1 MNSFLSIA
9 DRLLRWSAVV
19 LLLTLLASVLIG
31 VISRQLNAPVAWSDE
46 LAQYLLVWTAFV
58 GWIIASRRRAHI
70 RITVFADK
78 LPAPLGLALELLTQG
93 LVVLF
98 AVVLL
103 RYSFG
108 LIDRTWDVE
117 SIALPITAAA
127 LYIVMPLAAL
137 ALILQALAAMPR
149 WLWPAGASPLR
160 NREPSPYEHA
170 DAADPAGLVRR
181 AAARR
186 AALRLDGAGGG
197 RLRLFRRL
205 PPRHRSAEDRAI
217 GHIPSRCS
225 RRRCSS

>member
-1 MNSFLSIA
+1 VSGAAPKTIVNHHGSMDLGAWLRFGRNEKQTPPPSPKDPWSMNSFLSIA

-98 AVVLL
+98 ALVLL

-127 LYIVMPLAAL
+127 LYVVMPLAAL
-137 ALILQALAAMPR
+137 ALTLQALGDATLALAGRRVAAQEP
-149 WLWPAGASPLR
+149 GAQPL
-160 NREPSPYEHA
+160 
-170 DAADPAGLVRR
+170 
-181 AAARR
+181 
-186 AALRLDGAGGG
+186 
-197 RLRLFRRL
+197 
-205 PPRHRSAEDRAI
+205 
-217 GHIPSRCS
+217 
-225 RRRCSS
+225 